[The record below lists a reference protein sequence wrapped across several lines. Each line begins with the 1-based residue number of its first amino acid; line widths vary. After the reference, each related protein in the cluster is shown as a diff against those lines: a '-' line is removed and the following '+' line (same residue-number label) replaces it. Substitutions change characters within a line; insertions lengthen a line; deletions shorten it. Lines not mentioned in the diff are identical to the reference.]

1 MNDFVNRTDL
11 LLMMEKRADFD
22 SQPRACKRM
31 VSVVRDYPAAR
42 AVPES
47 VFLALL
53 SRYARTP
60 DEQKMW
66 KQKAGIA

>member
-22 SQPRACKRM
+22 AQPRACKRM

-47 VFLALL
+47 VNALTAL
-53 SRYARTP
+53 RGMTDADSMTV
-60 DEQKMW
+60 
-66 KQKAGIA
+66 